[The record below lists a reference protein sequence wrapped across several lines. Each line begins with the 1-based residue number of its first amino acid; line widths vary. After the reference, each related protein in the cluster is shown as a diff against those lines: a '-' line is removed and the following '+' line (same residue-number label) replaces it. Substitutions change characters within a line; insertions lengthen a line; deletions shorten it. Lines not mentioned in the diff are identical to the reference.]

1 MVRLFDMNWFP
12 LQVKLNLIL
21 YTTAHIGMMVT
32 LQDKFLWGEGKQEPG
47 FKFMKESFNHIQ
59 FDQAMI
65 EF

>member
-1 MVRLFDMNWFP
+1 M
-12 LQVKLNLIL
+12 IL
-21 YTTAHIGMMVT
+21 YITAHIGMMVT